1 MTPFEVY
8 CCYLSLKNH
17 FTRNTYDY
25 FKYQGKTRAS
35 VQSFNKRK
43 DKYFFEKTSRQKS
56 DQEILNYFVS
66 NFVNCDD
73 PQKLWIGGII
83 QSGEQNYS
91 DWKRRT
97 QSLSY
102 VFRNETEDL
111 FYESDIK
118 QVFSCKNGHPTI
130 LKKFLRGSISI
141 ETLVIYDKVF
151 SFSENFDKRLLD
163 PVWESVS
170 MRIKKYSPFLN
181 IETGQYKKI
190 IREFLLTGD
199 T

>member
-43 DKYFFEKTSRQKS
+43 DKYFFEKTSRQK
-56 DQEILNYFVS
+56 DDEEILNYFVS

-73 PQKLWIGGII
+73 PQRLWIGGII

-102 VFRNETEDL
+102 VFKNETEDL
-111 FYESDIK
+111 FLESDMK
-118 QVFSCKNGHPTI
+118 QVFSCKNGHPLI
-130 LKKFLRGSISI
+130 LKKFLIVGINP
-141 ETLVIYDKVF
+141 VVHKV
-151 SFSENFDKRLLD
+151 N
-163 PVWESVS
+163 
-170 MRIKKYSPFLN
+170 
-181 IETGQYKKI
+181 
-190 IREFLLTGD
+190 
-199 T
+199 